1 MNLANLDTLL
11 IESAPLPSNG
21 SNADVEPRREKLR
34 TWAELDSES
43 CNLPLLPGK
52 YGVRSVTQPRQFVG
66 GAAALD
72 FDLVIL
78 AYTHFAEGPI
88 SRLEEVTEVDGFAGL
103 YRAGRIAILKHY
115 NPGAP
120 MAVLQLE
127 RLIALGVRSF
137 LIVGIAGGLASDTEI
152 GDVFIA
158 DQALRDEGT
167 SRHYL
172 PASRYAWPDE
182 SLRRQ
187 VSTALR
193 RGGVSFASSRTW
205 TTDAFFRET
214 PDEVDRYVAE
224 GCSTVE
230 MEASAVFSVAHYRSV
245 RAAALFVV
253 SDLVRGSGWRRE
265 RTQDLMEERIAHCLK
280 SLSSFDWKGGG
291 ERG

>member
-11 IESAPLPSNG
+11 IEADLPEPKG
-21 SNADVEPRREKLR
+21 ARADVELPKENPHA
-34 TWAELDSES
+34 WAELDLEPRS
-43 CNLPLLPGK
+43 LPLSLDK
-52 YGVRSVTQPRQFVG
+52 YGVPSITEPLQFVSG
-66 GAAALD
+66 TPSLD

-88 SRLEEVTEVDGFAGL
+88 LELPKATAIDGFAGL
-103 YRAGRIAILKHY
+103 YRVGRIGILKHY

-137 LIVGIAGGLASDTEI
+137 LIVGIAGGLGTGTQI
-152 GDVFIA
+152 GDVFLA
-158 DQALRDEGT
+158 ERALRDEGT

-172 PASRYAWPDE
+172 SASRYAWPDK
-182 SLRRQ
+182 SLRDQ
-187 VSTALR
+187 VALALR
-193 RGGVSFASSRTW
+193 NGGVEFSVSPTW

-214 PDEVDRYVAE
+214 VNEVERYSAE
-224 GCSTVE
+224 GCATVE
-230 MEASAVFSVAHYRSV
+230 MEASAVFSVAHYRGA

-265 RTQDLMEERIAHCLK
+265 RTQDALEARIARCLQ
-280 SLSSFDWKGGG
+280 SLSSFDWSGGVG
-291 ERG
+291 HD